1 MPVSFLTISFG
12 LIFFVIV
19 FMVTVHLTL
28 LDFKSV
34 NAQEEPGIIIK
45 NNTHLGKKDKLVVV
59 SNINLQN
66 IEKKGIIKVVGVIN
80 GEDFVKNIP
89 LDKIDKTTKKL
100 KVIFSMNKDNE
111 FVSAKKPDEFFV
123 CAYHYKNP
131 NNNITIES
139 ISFDKQNDATTVDYF
154 DCNEGD
160 IKSTTNPT
168 EANLFKAKSQVYNKT
183 ANYYNLYSK
192 PNVVSFDTLGND
204 TKPTIKS
211 TTNNLSNSNIKQ
223 DNKKSSNVK
232 DDNNSNKSVQ
242 VKIIVPMEDR
252 KDTKKIKIMAML
264 KGQIKSAIIEDVQ
277 KEFKKIGG
285 YIIERTFAFDRNTDM
300 GPIQIGDRFHACV
313 IGQELNPPEGS
324 ECEKRLIKNLDK
336 PNPLPVR

>member
-1 MPVSFLTISFG
+1 MPVSFSTISFG

-34 NAQEEPGIIIK
+34 NAQEEPEIIIK

-89 LDKIDKTTKKL
+89 LDKIDETTKKL
-100 KVIFSMNKDNE
+100 KATFSMNKDNE
-111 FVSAKKPDEFFV
+111 FVSAKRPDEFFV
-123 CAYHYKNP
+123 CAYHYKNSN
-131 NNNITIES
+131 NNNIIES
-139 ISFDKQNDATTVDYF
+139 VSFDKQNDATTVDYF

-160 IKSTTNPT
+160 LKSTTNPT

-183 ANYYNLYSK
+183 FTYYNLHSK

-204 TKPTIKS
+204 TNTAIKS
-211 TTNNLSNSNIKQ
+211 TTNNLANSNIKQ
-223 DNKKSSNVK
+223 DDKKAGNNTK
-232 DDNNSNKSVQ
+232 DDDNNNSVQ
-242 VKIIVPMEDR
+242 VKIIVPMED
-252 KDTKKIKIMAML
+252 
-264 KGQIKSAIIEDVQ
+264 
-277 KEFKKIGG
+277 
-285 YIIERTFAFDRNTDM
+285 
-300 GPIQIGDRFHACV
+300 
-313 IGQELNPPEGS
+313 
-324 ECEKRLIKNLDK
+324 
-336 PNPLPVR
+336 